1 MGFLEGLEDLGVFI
15 NGHSEI
21 RNKLELQKRRN
32 EAKQRIMTGGL
43 REDIDSF
50 LSALDD
56 LDTVL
61 QGAEY
66 MVQEDYVGKIATLRS
81 NLNSVKDSVSN
92 LVEYYDTL
100 EEIWNFT
107 NIVKELKRI
116 DIMKNPRAAALAFG
130 KAASSIGKF
139 LSKFPPPFSYYGQF
153 LEGMETFFD
162 DVRRGLDPEI
172 HMKEPGVREV
182 IRNL

>member
-1 MGFLEGLEDLGVFI
+1 MGFWNTLEDVGVFI
-15 NGHSEI
+15 NGHSEL
-21 RNKLELQKRRN
+21 RSKLEMQKRRS
-32 EAKQRIMTGGL
+32 EAQMRIMTGGL
-43 REDIDSF
+43 REDIDAF

-66 MVQEDYVGKIATLRS
+66 VVREDYVGKIATLRS
-81 NLNSVKDSVSN
+81 TLNSTKDSVSTF
-92 LVEYYDTL
+92 LEYYDSL
-100 EEIWNFT
+100 EEIWKFT
-107 NIVKELKRI
+107 NIVKEINRI
-116 DIMKNPRAAALAFG
+116 DIMKNPRGAALAFG

-139 LSKFPPPFSYYGQF
+139 LTKFPPPFSVYGEF
-153 LEGMETFFD
+153 LTGMETFFD
-162 DVRRGLDPEI
+162 DVRRGLDPEV